1 MFDPNLYQGKYRI
14 RSARAEWWEYYEGIY
29 FITIVTKNRR
39 HYFGKITKDPNN
51 GMNEMHL
58 SKMGN
63 YVHEIIQKITEHERY
78 AYIPVW
84 TVMPNHIHFIVM
96 IDVRG
101 RDIHAEYVDEKGNI
115 VTNHSRRTNSAVNGA
130 KNDVPCDERDGCR
143 DDDAAIEINN
153 ERDERDGCGDD
164 DVAIEK
170 NNATVECGGC
180 RDDDAAIEKNNATVE
195 CGGRDARIARLYRE
209 SDNGETD
216 VRAVNGANINDAIVR
231 ESDNGETDVRAVN
244 GANIND
250 GIDDAECRWVEN
262 LLHHSKTDVLN
273 HSKTDRRTP
282 EFMSKIT
289 PKTGSLPIVIN
300 QFKRA
305 VTIFAKRNH
314 IPFAWQSRYYDVILK
329 DQIGFDRVRRY
340 INNNVRKWKTDTFKE

>member
-1 MFDPNLYQGKYRI
+1 MFDPNLYQEKYRI

-39 HYFGKITKDPNN
+39 HYFGKITKNPNN

-78 AYIPVW
+78 AYNPVW

-153 ERDERDGCGDD
+153 ER
-164 DVAIEK
+164 
-170 NNATVECGGC
+170 
-180 RDDDAAIEKNNATVE
+180 
-195 CGGRDARIARLYRE
+195 
-209 SDNGETD
+209 D